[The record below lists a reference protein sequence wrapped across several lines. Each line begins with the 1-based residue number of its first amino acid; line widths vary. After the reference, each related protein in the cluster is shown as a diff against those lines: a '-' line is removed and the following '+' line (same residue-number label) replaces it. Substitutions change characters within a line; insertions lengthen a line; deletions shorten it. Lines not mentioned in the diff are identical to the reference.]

1 LDDPEFRSSVKV
13 KKVAQKNANK
23 ENKKQRFSLKAR
35 SAVFWLPLGL
45 FQKTVAEKSR
55 CDSVFYTAFAVDSKI
70 GI

>member
-23 ENKKQRFSLKAR
+23 ENKKRRFSLKAR

-45 FQKTVAEKSR
+45 FQKTVVEKSR
-55 CDSVFYTAFAVDSKI
+55 M
-70 GI
+70 